1 MGRFLVSFSALLAIS
16 VAVMLISWVLFVIFG
31 QVTVRKLRKN
41 PETRQ
46 ALGLEFASG
55 WDILNV
61 AQALSIPKTIAQKL
75 RHKSEAMGLGLEA
88 DPDLLYQY
96 TTVFDRVLARLF
108 YIPFFLSGTGV
119 IILTLAYFLLD
130 LG

>member
-1 MGRFLVSFSALLAIS
+1 MSFSPLLAIS
-16 VAVMLISWVLFVIFG
+16 AAVMLISWVFFVIFG

-46 ALGLEFASG
+46 ALGLKFTSG
-55 WDILNV
+55 WDIINV

-75 RHKSEAMGLGLEA
+75 RRKSEAMGLGLEA
-88 DPDLLYQY
+88 DPDLLYKH

-119 IILTLAYFLLD
+119 IILTMLD
-130 LG
+130 FFWGFD